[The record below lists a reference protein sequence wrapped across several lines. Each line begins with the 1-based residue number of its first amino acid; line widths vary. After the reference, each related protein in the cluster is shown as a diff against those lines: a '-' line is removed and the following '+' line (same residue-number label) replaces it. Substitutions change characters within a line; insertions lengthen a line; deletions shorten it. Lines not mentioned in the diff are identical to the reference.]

1 MSASVTIPHVL
12 YALCDKALRQIRTNP
27 CESPR
32 IRTNPYQKR
41 ARIRRESA
49 SLIIWHPFF
58 LAQYVAQ
65 ISPIVVHCFTIL
77 PISIMD
83 NARLCPQCGL
93 DSERTQ
99 KGRLPPWEV
108 RDAPLVP
115 GRMPA
120 LSSRGGSRDLMMA
133 AFAETN
139 ITCTYPGAHATS
151 RFESN

>member
-1 MSASVTIPHVL
+1 MFYVT
-12 YALCDKALRQIRTNP
+12 K
-27 CESPR
+27 
-32 IRTNPYQKR
+32 PYNKS
-41 ARIRRESA
+41 ARIRANPHESVPKTCA
-49 SLIIWHPFF
+49 NPSRIRKLDHMSSVFL

-83 NARLCPQCGL
+83 CARLCPQCGL